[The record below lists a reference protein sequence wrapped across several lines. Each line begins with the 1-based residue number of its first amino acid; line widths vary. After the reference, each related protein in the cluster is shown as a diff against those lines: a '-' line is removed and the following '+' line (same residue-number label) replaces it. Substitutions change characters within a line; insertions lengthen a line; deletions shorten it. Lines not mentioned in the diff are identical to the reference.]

1 MHLRPSVAECRIAHV
16 RGLRHDAAAEYS
28 QDHPHPDLESHPA
41 CAPVAGHVPPVAVK
55 GGKLV
60 VRSLPVPRLGP
71 SSLRVEV
78 VHLVCLLG
86 SAARL
91 PRTLEALPLI
101 RAVHRL
107 WVCLAQMVTVKH
119 RLLVLSCPGPRVR
132 VCLAYQAQSARRS
145 RPESV
150 DSRRQPVVRCHLHVR
165 PRELA
170 VECSLGFLS

>member
-1 MHLRPSVAECRIAHV
+1 MHLGPSVAECRIAHV

-71 SSLRVEV
+71 LSLRVEV

-91 PRTLEALPLI
+91 PRALEALPLI
-101 RAVHRL
+101 RAVHRV
-107 WVCLAQMVTVKH
+107 WVCLAQKVKAKH
-119 RLLVLSCPGPRVR
+119 LLELLSPPAVPAP
-132 VCLAYQAQSARRS
+132 VYLAAPVKPALPVALQ
-145 RPESV
+145 PEV
-150 DSRRQPVVRCHLHVR
+150 DCQLVAR

-170 VECSLGFLS
+170 AGCSWDFQF